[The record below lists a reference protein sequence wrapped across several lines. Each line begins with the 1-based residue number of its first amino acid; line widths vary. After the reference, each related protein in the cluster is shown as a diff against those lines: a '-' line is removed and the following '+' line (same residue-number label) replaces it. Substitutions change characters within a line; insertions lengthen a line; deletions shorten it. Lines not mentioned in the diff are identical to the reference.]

1 MDNKDLLVENSLY
14 KTPAEMNDLL
24 KNKEGVANAFFINL
38 FGTLGLL
45 KISSKRGTMKT
56 HLQDDGQMRLSN
68 IADTNKDISLS
79 VKLAVSA
86 GILKFSVAQEITRLL
101 FALKSKQI
109 KGEEIADA
117 PLRDILSK
125 IQYKSHRPHVSL
137 LPIIEGFAD
146 GTLNIQQVAKQLFLT
161 IKTRKKELMPFATE
175 FYDLAKQYS
184 VYFAKVDDTPL
195 TTKAQVAK
203 ATQATAPQIQ
213 PQAPVQTASGV
224 VVQPVT
230 IAQSP
235 KPVPTVNTAVTS
247 QTKGGVVPTT
257 SLSQTPPQPAPA
269 KETLDQFVARVWN
282 QNLAGAGLLN
292 QGYYDKVKKQL
303 DDLHSGGHQKALM
316 EIVNGK
322 RSEFMTK
329 NFGDLLDFSEDGFGA
344 VIKELSPDAWF
355 AYSLFWFQANITG
368 IESVNSD
375 NVELMG
381 EMRKSGVNNPELIR
395 PFASVVQNIIGFWIT
410 YMANAKDKAE
420 YKRGVSKMKTT
431 MKLAADAVKAIMIFE
446 PAAWANVLKKNNI
459 NEDAAF
465 KAFAGPL
472 FAGVGEFKT
481 GDNGVAD
488 WKGLLTNYK
497 IDIPQKKVNV
507 DSFEPWLYEVL
518 SELADEG
525 KTGWKLFVKAKQST
539 AGQAAQYTIQQLADD
554 LITTG
559 YLAFMTQ
566 NEILDIKNKLLKF
579 APDISFSLHS
589 LIDFVFPNNGFAK
602 LTVSEYQAFF
612 NDGFG
617 AFLEAEYRH
626 EAFALMALWMEANV
640 KKLTDFNEVVNLDLQ
655 RLIGNGGFISHG
667 KKTYRDIKPLQV
679 AEKVCET
686 VLKSWIDRINPMA
699 EDAYVISLTLNAKQF
714 NKVTSPVL
722 VDRIIYP
729 AAAFDYMEK
738 NGYTDENFAL
748 TIIGMIVAN
757 FPRSSPA
764 ERYWRV
770 DSSYVTAII
779 QKLASKEII
788 LDPSTQSVGG
798 INSPRAV
805 ELLKGAM
812 KASDRPLEIV
822 EGVKGEYT
830 KPFKEGFGSLIST
843 ISFNKAYHASAI
855 AEQLIN
861 MPDFVS
867 VFESYMGKLLNL
879 FAVNSNTYGSTAVTT
894 LKKVHKIL
902 LDAAV
907 EKKGTDLNLTINY
920 RDPQYWYTVIDMGDM
935 SFFDPDTQKRL
946 AFMIVKQ
953 NPKAVIGLI
962 PYTNLKDIGFNDDWI
977 FEQVSSAIIDHS
989 VNTSKLGSFLQ
1000 LIAPRATPELIS
1012 ELKSDGYTLRRLMAF
1027 NTPFQI
1033 LVDGLGINT
1042 LIDVASS
1049 FYNAVIQ
1056 KGFTAA
1062 STEQQKQW
1070 VLEVLND
1077 QNKGGQV
1084 GKVSDWYKGSTVDSI
1099 LDNNLMR
1106 LVGGMDRH
1114 SLPWMYGFVR
1124 EHFEKELPEV
1134 YPNFPSPLFAIKFAP
1149 DDVLETNTKDR
1160 ILRDVNKI
1168 HLSNGKGA
1176 GFKSYKNNII
1186 EKTTEIIK
1194 RVTKPEVIA
1203 ELTDAFRG
1211 VFSDIG
1217 RVKDINEVAHLAY
1230 LLKAIDEKNHAAATE
1245 IYSQMTVTAKGK
1257 LVNSIAGPILYKS
1270 IHDRLME
1277 QEIRPE
1283 NNAKPE
1289 DVPSMLA
1296 RNNIDLNKRAA
1307 TKHKTFRDALNSSID
1322 SSILPEINAVRV
1334 DNKDQD
1340 VLDRA
1345 SARLNGLFR
1354 SNRKHGPEGLK
1365 VLGIYD
1371 TTITNGPEWDAF
1383 AAERAKDG
1391 DPNTRFE
1398 TVWHGTGTVG
1408 GSFILRYGFKITPFD
1423 RATMAGRA
1431 LGNGIYFAKFTDK
1444 SLQYLRD
1451 DSNRITRVVGQVGYL
1466 FEMEAQ
1472 IGRPARRNSEPC
1484 GPDEGKTCDHRSGG
1498 FAEATNHQDF
1508 ASPEWAV
1515 FKEKGQLRIKKVYK
1529 VEIVDLPE
1537 WKANCVK
1544 YGINPV

>member
-1 MDNKDLLVENSLY
+1 M
-14 KTPAEMNDLL
+14 
-24 KNKEGVANAFFINL
+24 
-38 FGTLGLL
+38 
-45 KISSKRGTMKT
+45 
-56 HLQDDGQMRLSN
+56 
-68 IADTNKDISLS
+68 
-79 VKLAVSA
+79 
-86 GILKFSVAQEITRLL
+86 
-101 FALKSKQI
+101 
-109 KGEEIADA
+109 
-117 PLRDILSK
+117 
-125 IQYKSHRPHVSL
+125 
-137 LPIIEGFAD
+137 
-146 GTLNIQQVAKQLFLT
+146 
-161 IKTRKKELMPFATE
+161 
-175 FYDLAKQYS
+175 
-184 VYFAKVDDTPL
+184 
-195 TTKAQVAK
+195 
-203 ATQATAPQIQ
+203 
-213 PQAPVQTASGV
+213 
-224 VVQPVT
+224 
-230 IAQSP
+230 
-235 KPVPTVNTAVTS
+235 
-247 QTKGGVVPTT
+247 
-257 SLSQTPPQPAPA
+257 
-269 KETLDQFVARVWN
+269 
-282 QNLAGAGLLN
+282 
-292 QGYYDKVKKQL
+292 
-303 DDLHSGGHQKALM
+303 
-316 EIVNGK
+316 
-322 RSEFMTK
+322 
-329 NFGDLLDFSEDGFGA
+329 
-344 VIKELSPDAWF
+344 
-355 AYSLFWFQANITG
+355 
-368 IESVNSD
+368 
-375 NVELMG
+375 
-381 EMRKSGVNNPELIR
+381 
-395 PFASVVQNIIGFWIT
+395 
-410 YMANAKDKAE
+410 
-420 YKRGVSKMKTT
+420 
-431 MKLAADAVKAIMIFE
+431 
-446 PAAWANVLKKNNI
+446 
-459 NEDAAF
+459 
-465 KAFAGPL
+465 
-472 FAGVGEFKT
+472 
-481 GDNGVAD
+481 
-488 WKGLLTNYK
+488 
-497 IDIPQKKVNV
+497 
-507 DSFEPWLYEVL
+507 
-518 SELADEG
+518 
-525 KTGWKLFVKAKQST
+525 
-539 AGQAAQYTIQQLADD
+539 
-554 LITTG
+554 
-559 YLAFMTQ
+559 
-566 NEILDIKNKLLKF
+566 NKLLKF
-579 APDISFSLHS
+579 APDVSFSLHS
-589 LIDFVFPNNGFAK
+589 LIDFAFPNNGFVK
-602 LTVSEYQAFF
+602 LSVDEYQSFF

-617 AFLEAEYRH
+617 AFLEMEYRH

-640 KKLTDFNEVVNLDLQ
+640 KKLTDFNDVVNLDLQ
-655 RLIGNGGFISHG
+655 RLIGNSGFISHG
-667 KKTYRDIKPLQV
+667 KKTYRNIKPLEV

-729 AAAFDYMEK
+729 AAAFDFMEK

-757 FPRSSPA
+757 FPKSSPA
-764 ERYWRV
+764 ERYWRI
-770 DSSYVTAII
+770 DSSYVANIV
-779 QKLASKEII
+779 QKLASKEIV
-788 LDPSTQSVGG
+788 LDQSTQSVGG
-798 INSPRAV
+798 ITSPRAV

-843 ISFNKAYHASAI
+843 ISFNKAYHASTI

-867 VFESYMGKLLNL
+867 VFESYMSRLLDL

-894 LKKVHKIL
+894 LKKVHTIL

-907 EKKGTDLNLTINY
+907 EKKGADPVLSINY
-920 RDPQYWYTVIDMGDM
+920 RNPQYWFTIIKMGDDHYPL
-935 SFFDPDTQKRL
+935 FDPDTQKRL
-946 AFMIVKQ
+946 ASIIVKQ

-962 PYTNLKDIGFNDDWI
+962 QYNKLKDIGFNDDWI
-977 FEQVSSAIIDHS
+977 FEQVSSTIIDHS
-989 VNTSKLGSFLQ
+989 VNPSKLGSYLQ
-1000 LIAPRATPELIS
+1000 LIAARATPELIS
-1012 ELKSDGYTLRRLMAF
+1012 ELKSDGYTLRQLMAF
-1027 NTPFQI
+1027 GTPFQI

-1049 FYNAVIQ
+1049 FYNDVIQ
-1056 KGFTAA
+1056 KGFA
-1062 STEQQKQW
+1062 SATTEQQKQW
-1070 VLEVLND
+1070 VMDVLKV
-1077 QNKGGQV
+1077 QNKGGRV
-1084 GKVSDWYKGSTVDSI
+1084 GKVSDWYKDSTVDSI
-1099 LDNNLMR
+1099 LDNNLLR
-1106 LVGGMDRH
+1106 LIGGMDRH
-1114 SLPWMYGFVR
+1114 SLPWMYEFVR
-1124 EHFEKELPEV
+1124 KHFEKELPEV
-1134 YPNFPSPLFAIKFAP
+1134 YPNFPSPLFAIKFAS
-1149 DDVLETNTKDR
+1149 DDVLESNTKDR

-1168 HLSNGKGA
+1168 HLTYGKWA
-1176 GFKSYKNNII
+1176 NFKSYKDNII
-1186 EKTTEIIK
+1186 EKTTDLIK

-1203 ELTDAFRG
+1203 ELADAFRG

-1217 RVKDINEVAHLAY
+1217 RVKDINEIAHLAH
-1230 LLKAIDEKNHAAATE
+1230 LLKAIDEKNHTGATE
-1245 IYSQMTVTAKGK
+1245 IYTQMTTTARGK
-1257 LVNSIAGPILYKS
+1257 IINSIAGPILYKS
-1270 IHDRLME
+1270 IHERLMD

-1307 TKHKTFRDALNSSID
+1307 GRHKTFRDALNNSID
-1322 SSILPEINAVRV
+1322 ASILPEINAVRV

-1365 VLGIYD
+1365 VLAIFD
-1371 TTITNGPEWDAF
+1371 TTITDGPEWEAF